1 MLTITAPIALKCKS
15 PAASPQ
21 ERFYHQITDNYSMLS
36 QKLTPEDLLH
46 VVTTPPEYYF
56 GEGDQMNIFQ
66 QTNVTALQ
74 QNQLEIVNNL
84 INRILV
90 SESAQLT
97 YQDRVYITDVL
108 QKLGIRNVQEFM
120 RQVSQVT
127 QEQKNTQTLIDL
139 YWAHAA
145 DLQQLVE
152 NYRSEQISEQH
163 RHEQTQQEERLYLH
177 EEVMN
182 RLQTAVLYQIMQSFQ
197 TQHNSQDI
205 AWSELQLSEQYR
217 LSQQILLQ
225 KLKSE
230 AHDEPQP
237 LTYYHENY
245 YEQEQLTSEEIS
257 ENHVLHQVSAAVL
270 LNLIDNVYSSRFEQ
284 TQRGTQQWYHMERAL
299 YQNADNT
306 MKRFENRMQAIY
318 NKYTNREDLY
328 LTQHNAADHKEIEI
342 LRQLFVDEN
351 SPQYQTVHE
360 LLHRNEQVW
369 QNRSYIRQ
377 EEQQL
382 TFNQT
387 QLELEQNEQQLVQE
401 EQHQH
406 TTQLELVEQEISRIN
421 RENINQ
427 QSRYLKMMQH
437 LTQAMELPQEQK
449 SAVQQKQESLLA
461 LEHPTQLLEQL
472 QAEGKERQQQR
483 QEHLTQAIQVLPEET
498 RQVYETL
505 REYLEAPQIVQQQMT
520 GISRD
525 MGTLIRD
532 IQSAETIHEQ
542 TEQEQLQVEQ
552 LQEQTR
558 TYVERWNERTAPE
571 PQTRQVT
578 DMRRSDLTLVHKQ
591 QEQQLDEEMITE
603 LIAQNRRLSQNIH
616 TTTEQ
621 QTNLEQTKRT
631 VTNVQSTQL
640 QEQTENVTEL
650 VRQGVQRELG
660 ELSDR
665 IYSKLEKRLE
675 AEKRRRGY

>member
-369 QNRSYIRQ
+369 QNRSY
-377 EEQQL
+377 L
-382 TFNQT
+382 
-387 QLELEQNEQQLVQE
+387 
-401 EQHQH
+401 
-406 TTQLELVEQEISRIN
+406 
-421 RENINQ
+421 
-427 QSRYLKMMQH
+427 
-437 LTQAMELPQEQK
+437 
-449 SAVQQKQESLLA
+449 SL
-461 LEHPTQLLEQL
+461 
-472 QAEGKERQQQR
+472 
-483 QEHLTQAIQVLPEET
+483 
-498 RQVYETL
+498 
-505 REYLEAPQIVQQQMT
+505 
-520 GISRD
+520 
-525 MGTLIRD
+525 
-532 IQSAETIHEQ
+532 IH
-542 TEQEQLQVEQ
+542 
-552 LQEQTR
+552 
-558 TYVERWNERTAPE
+558 
-571 PQTRQVT
+571 
-578 DMRRSDLTLVHKQ
+578 
-591 QEQQLDEEMITE
+591 I
-603 LIAQNRRLSQNIH
+603 
-616 TTTEQ
+616 
-621 QTNLEQTKRT
+621 
-631 VTNVQSTQL
+631 
-640 QEQTENVTEL
+640 
-650 VRQGVQRELG
+650 
-660 ELSDR
+660 
-665 IYSKLEKRLE
+665 
-675 AEKRRRGY
+675 